1 MIQNNASWK
10 KRVRN
15 VLNGKWK
22 GLCENLQHSGLL
34 FLVVLEQ
41 VNFKSHWAKVMVFVV
56 YQGRLKRAW

>member
-22 GLCENLQHSGLL
+22 GLCEKPSTLRFALSGCPGTTEL
-34 FLVVLEQ
+34 
-41 VNFKSHWAKVMVFVV
+41 
-56 YQGRLKRAW
+56 